1 MIWGKSKENVIRILP
16 WGLRGNVR
24 GKFLFKGH
32 DSLYW
37 RTRWTEVRLM
47 KFWRV

>member
-1 MIWGKSKENVIRILP
+1 MFWGKTKENVIRVLP
-16 WGLRGNVR
+16 RKLRGKR

-32 DSLYW
+32 DALYW